1 MMDMLPLVNVT
12 TAFGLFLVVLAI
24 VGFATSSDHRFLAS
38 VPALLGIPV
47 IIAGWFAGIERYAVP
62 VCNSATL
69 IAAAVWLLL
78 VIDLT
83 NPFRSVLGDAFE
95 ASSIRHIAEWMQ
107 WGCLFYVFSSIGWN
121 IRRRLGIMPN
131 I

>member
-12 TAFGLFLVVLAI
+12 TAFGLFLVVLAVI
-24 VGFATSSDHRFLAS
+24 GFMTSSDHRLLVSA
-38 VPALLGIPV
+38 PALLGIPV

-62 VCNSATL
+62 VCNGVTL
-69 IAAAVWLLL
+69 VALLVWLLL
-78 VIDLT
+78 IVDPV
-83 NPFRSVLGDAFE
+83 NPFRLVIGDAFE
-95 ASSIRHIAEWMQ
+95 NSPVRPIAEWMG
-107 WGCLFYVFSSIGWN
+107 WGCLLYVFSSIGWN